1 MTSADKTVRLTVAQ
15 AVVMYLSRQ
24 YSVADGQRRR
34 LIPATLGIFG
44 HGNVA
49 GLGQALDQLS
59 DAMPFIQGRNEQ
71 ALVHAATAFAKHS
84 RRRATLAVTS
94 SIGPGALNMVTGAAL
109 ATVNRLPV
117 LLLPGDTYATRHQG
131 PVLQQLQH
139 PLEGDVTVNDAFR
152 PVCRFFDRIT
162 RPEQLLTALPAAM
175 RVLTDPVDTG
185 AVVLSLPQDIQSHAY
200 DWPAGF
206 LAERDWSIRRPQP
219 DGEEVAAVLAL
230 LAAAAR
236 PLIIAGGGVIY
247 SGATAELE
255 RLAGSVGIPVL
266 ETFAGKGAV
275 QQPAWWQIG
284 GIGLEGTPAANSLAR
299 EADLV
304 LTVGARLTDFATAS
318 HSLFA
323 YPEVRFASINVN
335 PRDADRLG
343 ATGII
348 ADARQA
354 LAALA
359 DGAAQAG
366 IRAPAAWQ
374 ARAEQVNG
382 EWAAARAA
390 ALDPDQAF
398 DPAQAGPDVV
408 ADTGAVLTQGQLIGV
423 LQEHARTGDVV
434 IAAAGGPPGDLLKV
448 WDATGGRHCHLEFGF
463 SCMGYEIPA
472 AIGVRLADPDP
483 AARVVSLLGD
493 GTFLLAPTELVTAA
507 QEGLAVTLVVPDN
520 HGYQV
525 IHRLQMLRS
534 GREFGNEF
542 RYRSEPLQLAAG
554 ETTKAPRLEGDYL
567 RLDLVQDGGRARRP
581 RLPRDDRGRTAG
593 RAGRHARSPRPGG
606 HRGAGHPARR
616 PARRRGRGGT
626 SLQPRSPPRR
636 SPAACAPSTNPTPRA
651 RGGTDEHQSA
661 QAQPAQSRRA
671 GQRRPVRHRDP
682 RHIHRGRVATDRGSL
697 RRRRG
702 RLGAARPRARR
713 RRRRADPRRRPGR
726 RELRGAHRGPGR
738 IRRPHPDGPG
748 PG

>member
-1 MTSADKTVRLTVAQ
+1 MTTPTTRLTVAQ
-15 AVVMYLSRQ
+15 AVVTYLSRQ
-24 YSVADGQRRR
+24 YSVADGERRR

-59 DAMPFIQGRNEQ
+59 DAMPFVQGRNEQ

-84 RRRATLAVTS
+84 RRHATLAVTS

-139 PLEGDVTVNDAFR
+139 PLEADVTVNDSFR

-175 RVLTDPVDTG
+175 RVLTDPVETG
-185 AVVLSLPQDIQSHAY
+185 AVVLSLPQDIQAHAY
-200 DWPAGF
+200 DFPAGF
-206 LAERDWSIRRPQP
+206 FADRDWVIRRPQP
-219 DGEEVAAVLAL
+219 DPAEIDAVLAL
-230 LAAAAR
+230 LAAAAK
-236 PLIIAGGGVIY
+236 PVIIAGGGVIY

-255 RLAGSVGIPVL
+255 RLAGTAGIPVL

-275 QQPAWWQIG
+275 QQQAWWQLG
-284 GIGLEGTPAANSLAR
+284 GIGLEGTPAANTLAR

-304 LTVGARLTDFATAS
+304 LTVGSRLTDFATGS
-318 HSLFA
+318 QSLFA
-323 YPEVRFASINVN
+323 NPAVRFASINVN

-348 ADARQA
+348 ADARLA

-359 DGAAQAG
+359 DGASATG
-366 IRAPAAWQ
+366 IRATPQWRD
-374 ARAEQVNG
+374 RAEEVND

-390 ALDPDQAF
+390 ALDPDQPF
-398 DPAQAGPDVV
+398 DPSQAGPDVV
-408 ADTGAVLTQGQLIGV
+408 TTTDAVLTQGQVIGV
-423 LQEHARTGDVV
+423 LQEQARAGDVV

-472 AIGVRLADPDP
+472 AIGVRLASTEP
-483 AARVVSLLGD
+483 AARVVSFLGD

-507 QEGLAVTLVVPDN
+507 AEGLAVTLVVPDN

-534 GREFGNEF
+534 GREFGNES
-542 RYRSEPLQLAAG
+542 RYRPEPLRLTGGEVAKAG
-554 ETTKAPRLEGDYL
+554 RLDGDYL
-567 RLDLVQDGGRARRP
+567 RLDLVQTAAGLGARASRATTAAELRAALDDTRDHP
-581 RLPRDDRGRTAG
+581 GPVVIVVPVVPHADLPGAGVWWDVAPAEVSTTGVTAG
-593 RAGRHARSPRPGG
+593 LRA
-606 HRGAGHPARR
+606 
-616 PARRRGRGGT
+616 
-626 SLQPRSPPRR
+626 
-636 SPAACAPSTNPTPRA
+636 
-651 RGGTDEHQSA
+651 EYE
-661 QAQPAQSRRA
+661 
-671 GQRRPVRHRDP
+671 
-682 RHIHRGRVATDRGSL
+682 TDRTEQ
-697 RRRRG
+697 RW
-702 RLGAARPRARR
+702 LG
-713 RRRRADPRRRPGR
+713 
-726 RELRGAHRGPGR
+726 
-738 IRRPHPDGPG
+738 
-748 PG
+748 

>member
-1 MTSADKTVRLTVAQ
+1 MTAQTVRLTVAQ
-15 AVVMYLSRQ
+15 AVVTYLSRQ

-84 RRRATLAVTS
+84 RRHATLAVTS

-139 PLEGDVTVNDAFR
+139 PLEADVTVNDAFR

-175 RVLTDPVDTG
+175 RVLTDPVEAG
-185 AVVLSLPQDIQSHAY
+185 AVVLSLPQDIQAHAY
-200 DWPAGF
+200 DFPAGLF
-206 LAERDWSIRRPQP
+206 AGRDWVIRRPQP
-219 DGEEVAAVLAL
+219 DPAEVDAVLSL

-255 RLAGSVGIPVL
+255 RLACTASIPVL

-275 QQPAWWQIG
+275 QQRAWWQIG
-284 GIGLEGTPAANSLAR
+284 GIGLEGTPAANTLAR

-318 HSLFA
+318 QSLFA
-323 YPEVRFASINVN
+323 NPAVQFASVNVN

-343 ATGII
+343 AAGII
-348 ADARQA
+348 ADARLA

-359 DGAAQAG
+359 DGADRAG
-366 IRAPAAWQ
+366 IRAPAQWR
-374 ARAEQVNG
+374 ARAEQVSG
-382 EWAAARAA
+382 EWAVARAA
-390 ALDPDQAF
+390 ALDPDRAF

-408 ADTGAVLTQGQLIGV
+408 TTTDAVLTQGQVIGV
-423 LQEHARTGDVV
+423 MQEHARSGDVM

-448 WDATGGRHCHLEFGF
+448 WDATGGRGCHLEFGF
-463 SCMGYEIPA
+463 SCMGYELPA
-472 AIGVRLADPDP
+472 AIGVRLANADPG
-483 AARVVSLLGD
+483 ARVVSFLGD

-520 HGYQV
+520 RGYQV

-542 RYRSEPLQLAAG
+542 RYRTEPLELALAAKPAPEAPG
-554 ETTKAPRLEGDYL
+554 GIQMTKAPRLEGDYL
-567 RLDLVQDGGRARRP
+567 RLDLVQTAAGLGARACRATTAAELRAALDDTRGHP
-581 RLPRDDRGRTAG
+581 GPVVIVVPVIPHADLPGAGVWWDVAPAEVSTAG
-593 RAGRHARSPRPGG
+593 VTSGLRAEYE
-606 HRGAGHPARR
+606 
-616 PARRRGRGGT
+616 
-626 SLQPRSPPRR
+626 
-636 SPAACAPSTNPTPRA
+636 
-651 RGGTDEHQSA
+651 TDSK
-661 QAQPAQSRRA
+661 S
-671 GQRRPVRHRDP
+671 QRWF
-682 RHIHRGRVATDRGSL
+682 G
-697 RRRRG
+697 
-702 RLGAARPRARR
+702 
-713 RRRRADPRRRPGR
+713 
-726 RELRGAHRGPGR
+726 
-738 IRRPHPDGPG
+738 
-748 PG
+748 

>member
-1 MTSADKTVRLTVAQ
+1 MTTTTKTVRLTAAQ
-15 AVVMYLSRQ
+15 ALVTYLSRQ

-84 RRRATLAVTS
+84 RRHATLAVTA

-139 PLEGDVTVNDAFR
+139 PVGADVTVNDAFR

-175 RVLTDPVDTG
+175 RVLTDPAGAG
-185 AVVLSLPQDIQSHAY
+185 AVVISLPQDIQAHAY

-206 LAERDWSIRRPQP
+206 LAERDWLIRRPQP
-219 DGEEVAAVLAL
+219 DPAEVGAVLAM
-230 LAAAAR
+230 LAAAER

-255 RLAGSVGIPVL
+255 RLAGTAGIPVA

-275 QQPAWWQIG
+275 QQREWWQLG
-284 GIGLEGTPAANSLAR
+284 GIGLEGTPAVNALAR

-323 YPEVRFASINVN
+323 NPAVRFASINVS
-335 PRDADRLG
+335 PPDAGRLG

-348 ADARQA
+348 ADARAA

-359 DGAAQAG
+359 DGAARAG
-366 IRAPAAWQ
+366 LRASADWKD
-374 ARAEQVNG
+374 RAERVNG

-390 ALDPDQAF
+390 ALDPERAF

-408 ADTGAVLTQGQLIGV
+408 TATGANLTQGQVIGV
-423 LQEHARTGDVV
+423 LQEQARDGDVV

-448 WDATGGRHCHLEFGF
+448 WDATGGRRCHLEFGF

-472 AIGVRLADPDP
+472 ALGVRLAEADPG
-483 AARVVSLLGD
+483 ARVVSFLGD
-493 GTFLLAPTELVTAA
+493 GTFLMAPTELVTAA
-507 QEGLAVTLVVPDN
+507 QEGLAVTLVVPEN
-520 HGYQV
+520 QGYQV

-542 RYRSEPLQLAAG
+542 RYRTEPLDLAG
-554 ETTKAPRLEGDYL
+554 EEAAKAPRLEGDYL
-567 RLDLVQDGGRARRP
+567 SVDLVQVAAGLGARARRASTAAELREALAETRGHP
-581 RLPRDDRGRTAG
+581 GPVVIVVPVIPHADLPGAGVWWDVAPAEVSDTEATAG
-593 RAGRHARSPRPGG
+593 LRAEYE
-606 HRGAGHPARR
+606 
-616 PARRRGRGGT
+616 
-626 SLQPRSPPRR
+626 
-636 SPAACAPSTNPTPRA
+636 
-651 RGGTDEHQSA
+651 TDL
-661 QAQPAQSRRA
+661 A
-671 GQRRPVRHRDP
+671 GQRWF
-682 RHIHRGRVATDRGSL
+682 G
-697 RRRRG
+697 
-702 RLGAARPRARR
+702 
-713 RRRRADPRRRPGR
+713 
-726 RELRGAHRGPGR
+726 
-738 IRRPHPDGPG
+738 
-748 PG
+748 